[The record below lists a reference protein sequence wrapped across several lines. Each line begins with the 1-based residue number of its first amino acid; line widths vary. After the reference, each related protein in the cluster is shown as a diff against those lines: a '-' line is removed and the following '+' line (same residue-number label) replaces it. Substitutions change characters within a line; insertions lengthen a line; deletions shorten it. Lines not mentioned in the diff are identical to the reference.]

1 MTRFALPVL
10 SALFAVLLAP
20 AVLAQHAV
28 STAVA
33 FEGLRFERPLYL
45 CPMGDGTDRLVVV
58 EQRGRVYLFDND
70 PNVAQDDRHLMIDL
84 TEDAISPGH
93 RGQNEEGL
101 LGLAFH
107 PDFAENGQ
115 VFLHYSAANPK
126 RNVLSRFTMED
137 DGVTIDRDSEDV
149 ILEQRQPFWNHN
161 GGMIDFGP
169 DGYLYV
175 SLGDGGAGGDT
186 LKAGQDMNTLLA
198 KILRID
204 VDRTDEA
211 RGTNYAIPED
221 NPFVD
226 TEGARPEIWAYG
238 LRNVWRFSFDREDGT
253 LWAGDVGQNAWEE
266 INIIRRGYN
275 YGWRIREGR
284 HDFDANDRTED
295 TGLLVDP
302 LVEHNRTDALSIT
315 GGYVYR
321 GTDIPQI
328 QGYYLYGDF
337 ERGNLWRIQFDGRRV
352 RQHLAI
358 GNVDKIASFG
368 EDRDGEVYICSFNGR
383 IYKFVPSE

>member
-1 MTRFALPVL
+1 MTRLAIAAALCL
-10 SALFAVLLAP
+10 AALLAP
-20 AVLAQHAV
+20 PAAAQQSV
-28 STAVA
+28 TTAVA
-33 FEGLRFERPLYL
+33 FEHLSFERPIFL
-45 CPMGDGTDRLVVV
+45 CPMGDGSDRLVVV
-58 EQRGRVYLFDND
+58 EQQGKVFLFENNPDARQN
-70 PNVAQDDRHLMIDL
+70 DRHLMIDFV
-84 TEDAISPGH
+84 EDVISPGH
-93 RGQNEEGL
+93 RGENEEGL

-107 PDFAENGQ
+107 PDFANNGQ
-115 VFLHYSAANPK
+115 VFLHYSASDPK

-137 DGVTIDRDSEDV
+137 DGITIDRDSEEV

-161 GGMIDFGP
+161 GGMIAFGP
-169 DGYLYV
+169 DGYLYIA
-175 SLGDGGAGGDT
+175 LGDGGAGGDT
-186 LKAGQDMNTLLA
+186 LKAGQDLNTLLA

-204 VDRTDEA
+204 VDNTDA
-211 RGTNYAIPED
+211 SRGTNYAIPED

-266 INIIRRGYN
+266 INIIRRGLN

-302 LVEHNRTDALSIT
+302 LIEHSRREAMSIT

-321 GTDIPQI
+321 GTDLPQI
-328 QGYYLYGDF
+328 EGYYLYGDY
-337 ERGNLWRIQFDGRRV
+337 ERGTLWMVQFDGRRV
-352 RQHLAI
+352 RQQI
-358 GNVDKIASFG
+358 EVGQVPKPASFG
-368 EDRDGEVYICSFNGR
+368 EDRDGEVYICCFDGKIR
-383 IYKFVPSE
+383 RFVSNR

>member
-1 MTRFALPVL
+1 MTRFFL
-10 SALFAVLLAP
+10 SALIVLLLTFPIA
-20 AVLAQHAV
+20 AQHAAT
-28 STAVA
+28 TAVA
-33 FEGLRFERPLYL
+33 FENLRFERPLYL

-58 EQRGRVYLFDND
+58 EQRGRVYLFDNE
-70 PNVAQDDRHLMIDL
+70 PGVAQDDRHLMIDI

-115 VFLHYSAANPK
+115 VFLHYSAAGPK

-137 DGVTIDRDSEDV
+137 DGITIDRGSEDV

-169 DGYLYV
+169 DGYLYI

-186 LKAGQDMNTLLA
+186 LKAGQNMDTLLA

-204 VDRTDEA
+204 VDHTDET

-253 LWAGDVGQNAWEE
+253 LWAGDVGQNLWEE
-266 INIIRRGYN
+266 INIIRKGYN

-284 HDFDANDRTED
+284 HDFDANDRTDD

-321 GTDIPQI
+321 GSEIPQI
-328 QGYYLYGDF
+328 QGYYLYGDY
-337 ERGNLWRIQFDGRRV
+337 ERGNLWMLQFDGRRV

-358 GNVDKIASFG
+358 GNVDKPASFG

-383 IYKFVPSE
+383 IYKFVASE

>member
-1 MTRFALPVL
+1 MSRL
-10 SALFAVLLAP
+10 LFSCLAVLLFATP
-20 AVLAQHAV
+20 LSAQHAV
-28 STAVA
+28 TTGVA
-33 FEGLRFERPLYL
+33 FENLRFERPLYL
-45 CPMGDGTDRLVVV
+45 CHPGDGTDRIVVA
-58 EQRGRVYLFDND
+58 EQSGRVFIFDND
-70 PNVAQDDRHLMIDL
+70 ADADEDDLHVMIDL
-84 TEDAISPGH
+84 RDITIAPGH

-101 LGLAFH
+101 LGVAFH

-126 RNVLSRFTMED
+126 RNVLSRFTVMD
-137 DGVTIDRDSEDV
+137 DGKTLDPDSEDV

-169 DGYLYV
+169 DGYLYIA
-175 SLGDGGAGGDT
+175 LGDGGAANDP
-186 LKAGQDMNTLLA
+186 LKAGQDLSTLLA

-204 VDRTDEA
+204 VDHTDEE

-266 INIIRRGYN
+266 INIIRGGYN

-284 HDFDANDRTED
+284 HDFAAEDRTDD

-302 LVEHNRTDALSIT
+302 LVEHPRSDAMSIT

-321 GTDIPQI
+321 GNDIPQI
-328 QGYYLYGDF
+328 NGYYLYGDF
-337 ERGNLWRIQFDGRRV
+337 ERGNLWMIQFDGQRV
-352 RQHLAI
+352 RQHLDI
-358 GNVDKIASFG
+358 GQVNKPASFG
-368 EDRDGEVYICSFNGR
+368 EDRDGEVYICSFDGQ
-383 IYKFVPSE
+383 IYRFVAND